1 MSDNSRSSLVPF
13 GIVLAAGLA
22 VSGWL
27 VGSAIRHFKDAE
39 RYVTVKGLAEREV
52 AANLAIWPVVYS
64 VSGNDLSELQTRLEQ
79 DGARIEAFLRGR
91 GFSEAEASRSASVPG
106 SAAACPANAVTP
118 PSRCRSANSITLM
131 IEKISRVPQ
140 MNSDGPSTAIAPT
153 ASRLPRAP
161 FFSSKLP
168 ATKITLTN
176 AASRPPRARMVW
188 IM

>member
-79 DGARIEAFLRGR
+79 ELGRQARQGVGQCQVRQR
-91 GFSEAEASRSASVPG
+91 
-106 SAAACPANAVTP
+106 
-118 PSRCRSANSITLM
+118 
-131 IEKISRVPQ
+131 
-140 MNSDGPSTAIAPT
+140 
-153 ASRLPRAP
+153 
-161 FFSSKLP
+161 
-168 ATKITLTN
+168 
-176 AASRPPRARMVW
+176 
-188 IM
+188 